1 MKLSINEY
9 EPFEK
14 AYEINISFIDRE
26 DAVMYLAKKLNEIA
40 DRLIT
45 FNETRNKEVKE

>member
-9 EPFEK
+9 EPLER

-26 DAVMYLAKKLNEIA
+26 DAIIYLAKKLNEIA
-40 DRLIT
+40 DRLIE
-45 FNETRNKEVKE
+45 FNKTRNREDTR